1 VAGLPSREDVVE
13 MLAGFGNR
21 RPDQIPE
28 SVDSLELAWLIHQ
41 IEQRYGPLDIDDDML
56 DRMTSV
62 TAVVEVLQD
71 LKAGASSD

>member
-1 VAGLPSREDVVE
+1 
-13 MLAGFGNR
+13 MLAGFGDR